1 MIIND
6 SITIGLSVIWL
17 TAAKQKHPGC
27 PPSAPPPSKIDW
39 PSILAQYIFAE
50 NNVFLFPA
58 NQTVSNPIKSAED
71 TLQIIRPQTG
81 GSELGGGGWGGREGC
96 GGNDLKLQR
105 KMEIVFA
112 HVGVLECVESIRRRE
127 GKKKEVHNKQ
137 SRGELEERKGRTIEY
152 AYACRRKS
160 LHCSLAAEVVQ
171 LARG

>member
-127 GKKKEVHNKQ
+127 GKKKRGTQQAVEGRA
-137 SRGELEERKGRTIEY
+137 RGEEGKDNRICL
-152 AYACRRKS
+152 CM
-160 LHCSLAAEVVQ
+160 
-171 LARG
+171 